1 MANVPV
7 LAIFT
12 LVIRLPYLFSILLIG
27 LLANH
32 NGPAYGQK
40 VLIAAASDLKFA
52 LDSIITIYKQTHPAA
67 TVQVT
72 YGSSGKL
79 YEQIRRGAPFNIF
92 FSADL
97 VYPEQLQQQNHC
109 TGEVVR
115 YGEGQLVVWSNRKD
129 TAEKGIAILAD
140 PKIRKVAIANPL
152 HAPYGKRATESLI
165 HFKLYDTVKP
175 KLVYG
180 ENISQAAQFITT
192 GAADAG
198 VIALSIALSP
208 AMKRYD
214 GSYFLIPK
222 DSHQPLE
229 QGFVILRNARENNAV
244 KDFASFFSQE
254 GSRKILMY
262 FGFLNTL

>member
-7 LAIFT
+7 LFNFA
-12 LVIRLPYLFSILLIG
+12 LMIRVPHLFSLLLIG
-27 LLANH
+27 LLASH
-32 NGPAYGQK
+32 NGPVHGQK
-40 VLIAAASDLKFA
+40 ILIAAASDLKFA
-52 LDSIITIYKQTHPAA
+52 MDSIITIYKQVNPETL
-67 TVQVT
+67 VQVT

-79 YEQIRRGAPFNIF
+79 YEQIRRGAPFDIY

-97 VYPEQLQQQNHC
+97 IYPEQLQQQNLC
-109 TGEVVR
+109 TGGVVR

-129 TAEKGIAILAD
+129 ITLNDMAILSD

-152 HAPYGKRATESLI
+152 HAPYGKRAAESLV
-165 HFKLYDTVKP
+165 HYGLYEIVKP

-208 AMKRYD
+208 TMQKSD
-214 GSYFLIPK
+214 GSYFLIPRE
-222 DSHQPLE
+222 SHKPLE
-229 QGFVILRNARENNAV
+229 QGFVILHNARDNDAV
-244 KDFASFFSQE
+244 RDFATFF
-254 GSRKILMY
+254 GRDNTRKILMY
-262 FGFLNTL
+262 FGLINTH